1 MSGIQKDT
9 DKQGAV
15 WTITSSPSSQTH
27 TLEVWNTRTAD
38 ETVWIRQENNG
49 GVDLISLDLGQA
61 YDLIIAISEALNNG

>member
-9 DKQGAV
+9 DKLGTV
-15 WTITSSPSSQTH
+15 WTLTPSPSSQTH
-27 TLEVWNTRTAD
+27 ILEVWNTRTAD